1 MLTRALQYNNLTV
14 HTQIKKKNYI
24 VHFVTINIEEKK
36 IETTTITVFTIFIII
51 KISTVLILLKL
62 RHL

>member
-24 VHFVTINIEEKK
+24 VHFATINIEEKN
-36 IETTTITVFTIFIII
+36 ETTAIYTPYNLYNYLNT
-51 KISTVLILLKL
+51 TVLILLKL
-62 RHL
+62 KYL